1 MTNSQI
7 PSYSGVTINISN
19 PTVNATPYQTGCAVP
34 QVQQATVTNPIQAV
48 APQYQTQGQAQYEQP
63 QAQPQVQVQEGLP
76 QAYPPTYYMN
86 NYNYQQ
92 NADKVPQ
99 VGTHQPIDTT
109 QMANNAISAEEDM
122 TSSKEIIDKIEA
134 EQAKQKELEEKG
146 KPVRVVTLT
155 DEYIM
160 SLEKHLNNQNSELR
174 VMAAKEVLARLDE
187 DKTRYDD
194 AALNAL
200 LNKMLQDP
208 NKLVRIAALSA
219 FSSGLAGGNDF
230 TIQLLNDIQN
240 NPNSS
245 KEDVV
250 EAANILLKMSAG
262 SEVRYVDPN
271 TESTKQQQLKLQQQL
286 LEQQK
291 VISSLQQKSKDK

>member
-1 MTNSQI
+1 MTNPQI

-19 PTVNATPYQTGCAVP
+19 PTVNATPYQNGCVVP
-34 QVQQATVTNPIQAV
+34 QVQQQAATNPIQAV
-48 APQYQTQGQAQYEQP
+48 APQYPVQGQSQYEQS
-63 QAQPQVQVQEGLP
+63 QTQPQVQVQEGLP
-76 QAYPPTYYMN
+76 QVYPPAYYMN

-92 NADKVPQ
+92 NYDRTAQ
-99 VGTHQPIDTT
+99 AENIQPIGASKSDKE
-109 QMANNAISAEEDM
+109 AVIEEDA
-122 TSSKEIIDKIEA
+122 TSSSKEIIDKIEA
-134 EQAKQKELEEKG
+134 KQAKQKELEEKG
-146 KPVRVVTLT
+146 KQVRVVTLT

-160 SLEKHLNNQNSELR
+160 SLENHLNNQNAELR
-174 VMAAKEVLARLDE
+174 LMAAKEILARLDE

-291 VISSLQQKSKDK
+291 VISSLQQKTKDK